1 MESVEH
7 RIADLVLEL
16 EREMRALGLW
26 ESLAPPSAALRSV
39 QPFSVDTLDF
49 TQWLQWVFIPRIAD
63 LIAVGDSLP
72 RNCEIAPLAEMVFD
86 NIDAD
91 TTRLLG
97 LIRRIDRVLTG

>member
-7 RIADLVLEL
+7 RMADLVLEL

-26 ESLAPPSAALRSV
+26 ESVAPPPTALQSV

-72 RNCEIAPLAEMVFD
+72 RNCEIAPLAEMVFE
-86 NIDAD
+86 NIDTD
-91 TTRLLG
+91 TSRLLA
-97 LIRRIDRVLTG
+97 LIRSVDHTLTD

>member
-7 RIADLVLEL
+7 RIADLILEL

-91 TTRLLG
+91 TRRLLG
-97 LIRRIDRVLTG
+97 LIRNIDRTLTD